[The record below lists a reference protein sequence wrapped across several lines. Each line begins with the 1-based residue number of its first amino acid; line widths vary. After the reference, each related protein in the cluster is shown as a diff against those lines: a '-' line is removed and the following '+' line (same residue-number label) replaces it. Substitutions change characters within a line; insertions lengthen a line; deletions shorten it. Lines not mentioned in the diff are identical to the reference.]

1 MNAVSLAKTAVK
13 QSASLISASKKLL
26 PGCQPRTLAKLEQ
39 MAPDNLVLV
48 HMTNYFPHNGI
59 IKSTRE
65 ATKDANGVGRCRDT
79 VHFAMNHAVY
89 EHQYG
94 NPWNSMKYA
103 ILAPLNGVMKSNKK
117 ENIVGGAITDFFI
130 KKSVKLPEG
139 SVIVRHNPDVPKGKL
154 KVLNAGMIEEL
165 KDTKGLTV
173 LETSGNVKETANN
186 AVEMMGYTRIDK
198 MIHKMMGITEE
209 QKELMTAINNPQT
222 AAKIME
228 ESPEKLDLLDNINYE
243 KITKTGEKASKAFQK
258 FADKNEFKNYPLHST
273 SPYWRSEML
282 IEDIKILLGHENNWE
297 HTMKGGL
304 ITSAGEKV
312 NYKKEFLDVI
322 PDIKASLGEGESLTY
337 DIDKLGII
345 IKEAET
351 PKDAL
356 KQVEKQ
362 LKLKPMK
369 SLEECMASGE
379 KPGPDELYMAIDTF
393 TGISPVQ
400 KDMFSY
406 INKSQF

>member
-186 AVEMMGYTRIDK
+186 AVEMMGYSRIDK
-198 MIHKMMGITEE
+198 MMMNNDEIADTAEE
-209 QKELMTAINNPQT
+209 AFETFANN
-222 AAKIME
+222 
-228 ESPEKLDLLDNINYE
+228 N
-243 KITKTGEKASKAFQK
+243 G
-258 FADKNEFKNYPLHST
+258 FKNYPLHST
-273 SPYWRSEML
+273 SPYGRSEML

-297 HTMKGGL
+297 HTMNGGL